1 LGKQGRRWQHSEYK
15 QKVLKRLIMLQAAE
29 STFHKESS
37 MPKAFDFGAVNLTA
51 GGDSSHA
58 RPSREIPFCV
68 AILGDFS
75 GRSNRGISE
84 AITPG
89 KRRTVLVDRDN
100 FDEVLSR
107 SGAEIQ
113 LAIGDGSLHL
123 PLSELDDFHPD
134 RIFQHLEAFSKLREL
149 RSRLSDPS
157 TFQEAAQEL
166 GLRSPSS
173 ISEPR
178 RTNTLPTVAPSAAR
192 LASGSLLDETIEQ
205 TESRVAED
213 RYRRKP
219 DTIREFA
226 EQVAAKHLA
235 STPDARQPEILAVI
249 DRGIGAL
256 MRAVL
261 HNRDFQALEALWRAT
276 FMLVRRLETG
286 SELKLYLI
294 DVSKEELAADLTAEM
309 DLRDT
314 GTYRLLVEQSVE
326 TQGAEPWALIVGNYS
341 FGSSTSDL
349 AVLSRM
355 AGIAHRAGAPFL
367 AAANARLLGCDSLAS
382 SPHPRDWKM
391 PQELVR
397 AWAELR
403 RRPEADSVGLALP
416 RFMLRLPYGKK
427 TSPLESFDFEEF
439 PEEPAHED
447 YLWANPAFA
456 VTLLL
461 VQSFSEI
468 GWEMRPGTATEING
482 LPLHVYK
489 RNGES
494 ESKPCA
500 EILLSEDAAERLLE
514 EGLIPLVSYKDRD
527 LLRIVRL
534 QSIADPLRG
543 LAGRWGK

>member
-1 LGKQGRRWQHSEYK
+1 MFQTTEP
-15 QKVLKRLIMLQAAE
+15 
-29 STFHKESS
+29 TFHKELS
-37 MPKAFDFGAVNLTA
+37 MPNAFDFGAVNLTA
-51 GGDSSHA
+51 GGDSSQA
-58 RPSREIPFCV
+58 RPSPQTPFCI

-84 AITPG
+84 AKTLG
-89 KRRTVLVDRDN
+89 KRRPVLVDRDN

-123 PLSELDDFHPD
+123 RLSELDDFHPD
-134 RIFQHLEAFSKLREL
+134 RIFQNLEAFSKLREL

-173 ISEPR
+173 ISEPP
-178 RTNTLPTVAPSAAR
+178 RTNTLPAVAPSAAR

-205 TESRVAED
+205 TESRAAED

-219 DTIREFA
+219 DTVREFA
-226 EQVAAKHLA
+226 QRVAAEHLA
-235 STPDARQPEILAVI
+235 STPDPRQPEILAVI

-276 FMLVRRLETG
+276 FMLVRQLETG
-286 SELKLYLI
+286 SQLKLYLI
-294 DVSKEELAADLTAEM
+294 DVSKEELAADLTADM

-314 GTYRLLVEQSVE
+314 GAYRLLVGQSVE
-326 TQGAEPWALIVGNYS
+326 TPGADPWALIVGNYS
-341 FGSSTSDL
+341 FGSSTGDL
-349 AVLSRM
+349 TVLSRM

-391 PQELVR
+391 PQELVTG
-397 AWAELR
+397 WAELR

-416 RFMLRLPYGKK
+416 RFALRLPYGKK

-439 PEEPAHED
+439 AEKPVHED

-461 VQSFSEI
+461 AQTFSEM
-468 GWEMRPGTATEING
+468 GSEMRPGAVTEIKG
-482 LPLHVYK
+482 LPLHVYEQH
-489 RNGES
+489 GES
-494 ESKPCA
+494 RSKPCA
-500 EILLSEDAAERLLE
+500 EILL
-514 EGLIPLVSYKDRD
+514 
-527 LLRIVRL
+527 
-534 QSIADPLRG
+534 
-543 LAGRWGK
+543 